1 MAWRKPSPELIE
13 FLAEQMKES
22 GAQVKM
28 MFGSPTYFIND
39 NMLAGVHQESLFVRL
54 SAEDRER
61 LVDEYDEVV
70 PFEPM
75 EGRVMKEYVVLPES
89 VYNEHFED
97 IIDRAINY
105 VRTLPP
111 KEPKKKR
118 KKRSP

>member
-22 GAQVKM
+22 DAQVKM

-39 NMLAGVHQESLFVRL
+39 NMLAGIHQESLFVRL
-54 SAEDRER
+54 SAQDRQR
-61 LVDEYDEVV
+61 LADEYDEVV

-75 EGRVMKEYVVLPES
+75 AGRVMKEYVVLPES
-89 VYNEHFED
+89 VYNEHFDD
-97 IIDRAINY
+97 IIDKAISY
-105 VRTLPP
+105 VSSLPP

-118 KKRSP
+118 KK